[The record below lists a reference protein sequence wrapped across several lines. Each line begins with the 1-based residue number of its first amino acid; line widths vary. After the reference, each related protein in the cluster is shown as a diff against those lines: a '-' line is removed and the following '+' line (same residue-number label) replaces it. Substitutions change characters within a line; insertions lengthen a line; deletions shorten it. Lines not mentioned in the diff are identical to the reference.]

1 MLKRRG
7 EIAELFRQRAQKISA
22 KIELDSAAAG
32 AGSEA
37 ATAGAPTSA
46 DAAAGAVDNVGLMG
60 DNRESD
66 DSDLEVEVEA
76 NDGGTGRGVKTK
88 GSGDSRSAACTLKL
102 SHLGKAGRFK
112 AAFRHQAGDKKPCYR
127 TEEQVNFIAI
137 SSSPHYK

>member
-76 NDGGTGRGVKTK
+76 NDGGTGRGVK
-88 GSGDSRSAACTLKL
+88 L